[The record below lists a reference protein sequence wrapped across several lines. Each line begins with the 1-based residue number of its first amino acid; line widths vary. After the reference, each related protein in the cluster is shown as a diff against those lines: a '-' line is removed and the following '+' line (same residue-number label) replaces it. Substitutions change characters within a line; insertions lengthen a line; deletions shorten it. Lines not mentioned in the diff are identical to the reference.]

1 MTPTA
6 TNGPPS
12 GVMRLAAAPADPR
25 KKAHARLAERIDLV
39 RNRHKPLSI
48 LRAEGKRTLE
58 QFYDQ
63 EGTALTRSDRDR
75 LIEDLLAE
83 SVGFGPLEEL
93 FRDEAVKEIL
103 IVNATTV
110 LGRKGDGWLPVGGRF
125 RDDEQLRA
133 VLARWAEVGE
143 AYVPGGG
150 PNSGGFDVRL
160 ANGFR
165 AVATLPPAVLEV
177 APQVWLARAAAAPAT
192 APPPAPLVN
201 GNAYSAGPASGVYRS
216 LTPASPRGSGVITT
230 PMPRGSGTLPAPA
243 ARLALSSVPAADN
256 PDSGVISLDS
266 LSAAPTYSG
275 SHSGNLGR
283 SPVSGGAGQASGA
296 GLSVTAT
303 MPADPMAKVRQR
315 VTGVIIGK
323 FAAAGMYDLNALPIA
338 ELGRIIL
345 AQVAEIVAVERLGY
359 DEATVRRLTA
369 EIVASVKP

>member
-6 TNGPPS
+6 TTGPAS
-12 GVMRLAAAPADPR
+12 GVRLLAAAPADPR

-143 AYVPGGG
+143 AYVAGGG

-177 APQVWLARAAAAPAT
+177 APQVWLARAAPAPAGAAPPT
-192 APPPAPLVN
+192 PAPLVN
-201 GNAYSAGPASGVYRS
+201 GNAYGAGPASGVHRI
-216 LTPASPRGSGVITT
+216 LTT
-230 PMPRGSGTLPAPA
+230 PMPRGSGVMAAPSARQTLAT
-243 ARLALSSVPAADN
+243 VPAADN

-283 SPVSGGAGQASGA
+283 SPVSAGATMPA
-296 GLSVTAT
+296 TAT
-303 MPADPMAKVRQR
+303 MPADPLAKVRQR

-345 AQVAEIVAVERLGY
+345 AQVAEIVAVERLNY

>member
-6 TNGPPS
+6 TTGPAS
-12 GVMRLAAAPADPR
+12 GLMRLAATPADPR

-48 LRAEGKRTLE
+48 LRAEAKRTLE

-93 FRDEAVKEIL
+93 FRDDAVKEIL
-103 IVNATTV
+103 IVNAGTV

-125 RDDEQLRA
+125 RDDEQLRG

-177 APQVWLARAAAAPAT
+177 APQVWLARAAPAPPSAT
-192 APPPAPLVN
+192 PPPASQLN
-201 GNAYSAGPASGVYRS
+201 GNGPVSGVHRS
-216 LTPASPRGSGVITT
+216 LTPASRGSGV
-230 PMPRGSGTLPAPA
+230 MAAPA
-243 ARLALSSVPAADN
+243 ARQTLATVPAADN

-275 SHSGNLGR
+275 SHSGSLGR
-283 SPVSGGAGQASGA
+283 SPAAGAGMPA
-296 GLSVTAT
+296 TAT
-303 MPADPMAKVRQR
+303 MAADPMAKVRQR

-345 AQVAEIVAVERLGY
+345 AQVAEIVAVERLNY
-359 DEATVRRLTA
+359 DDATVRRLTA

>member
-6 TNGPPS
+6 TAGPVS
-12 GVMRLAAAPADPR
+12 GVLRLAGTPTDPR
-25 KKAHARLAERIDLV
+25 KKAHARLAERIDLA

-58 QFYDQ
+58 QFFDQ
-63 EGTALTRSDRDR
+63 EGTALTRSDRDK
-75 LIEDLLAE
+75 LIEDVLAE
-83 SVGFGPLEEL
+83 SAGFGPLEEL
-93 FRDEAVKEIL
+93 FRDDAVKEIL
-103 IVNATTV
+103 IVNAATV

-143 AYVPGGG
+143 PYVGGG
-150 PNSGGFDVRL
+150 GFGGFDVRL

-177 APQVWLARAAAAPAT
+177 APQVWLARAAPAPQSA

-201 GNAYSAGPASGVYRS
+201 GNGNAHGFATGPVSGVHRGVMT
-216 LTPASPRGSGVITT
+216 TPAPRGSGVIAS
-230 PMPRGSGTLPAPA
+230 P
-243 ARLALSSVPAADN
+243 SSRQSLNSVSSADK

-266 LSAAPTYSG
+266 LTAAPTYSG
-275 SHSGNLGR
+275 SQSGRLGR
-283 SPVSGGAGQASGA
+283 SPDAA
-296 GLSVTAT
+296 SVT
-303 MPADPMAKVRQR
+303 MSDPVAKLRQR
-315 VTGVIIGK
+315 ITGIIITK

-338 ELGRIIL
+338 ELARIIL
-345 AQVAEIVAVERLGY
+345 AQVAEIVAAERLPY
-359 DEATVRRLTA
+359 DDAGIRRLSA

>member
-6 TNGPPS
+6 TNGPAS
-12 GVMRLAAAPADPR
+12 GVLRLAATPADPR
-25 KKAHARLAERIDLV
+25 KKAHARLAERIDLA

-103 IVNATTV
+103 IVNAATV

-125 RDDEQLRA
+125 RDDDQLRS

-150 PNSGGFDVRL
+150 PHSGGFDVRL
-160 ANGFR
+160 SNGFR

-177 APQVWLARAAAAPAT
+177 APQVWLARAAPAPTTAA
-192 APPPAPLVN
+192 PPAPLTN
-201 GNAYSAGPASGVYRS
+201 GNAHSAGPASGVHRS
-216 LTPASPRGSGVITT
+216 LTPTSPRGSGVITT
-230 PMPRGSGTLPAPA
+230 PMPRGSGVMPAPS
-243 ARLALSSVPAADN
+243 ARQALNSVPTADN

-266 LSAAPTYSG
+266 LTAAPTYSG

-283 SPVSGGAGQASGA
+283 SPVSATAGMP
-296 GLSVTAT
+296 VTAT